1 MSAIVTVRLRRSND
15 TLPWLALPP
24 PVADLLERG
33 VDLARDLMLRVKL
46 EAEEAAHRDHDHGDQ
61 TDQCLYH

>member
-1 MSAIVTVRLRRSND
+1 MAG
-15 TLPWLALPP
+15 LAAGGP
-24 PVADLLERG
+24 DLLERG

-46 EAEEAAHRDHDHGDQ
+46 EAEESAHRDHDHGDQ